1 MKLKK
6 VKQFLINLFIALK
19 IKKLKLL
26 MMDKEHF
33 NTLELLKNDDKE
45 FYYHGHNRI
54 YQYIFNF
61 MIIIISFKI
70 FFYIIIQKKIFLNI
84 IFYFLLFY

>member
-1 MKLKK
+1 
-6 VKQFLINLFIALK
+6 
-19 IKKLKLL
+19 

-54 YQYIFNF
+54 YQYILTLV
-61 MIIIISFKI
+61 IIIISHLKF
-70 FFYIIIQKKIFLNI
+70 
-84 IFYFLLFY
+84 FLLYLKKKNVFKYYS

>member
-1 MKLKK
+1 
-6 VKQFLINLFIALK
+6 
-19 IKKLKLL
+19 

-54 YQYIFNF
+54 YQYILTFV
-61 MIIIISFKI
+61 IIIISFKI
-70 FFYIIIQKKIFLNI
+70 FLIMLQKKIFLNI
-84 IFYFLLFY
+84 S

>member
-1 MKLKK
+1 MILNNIEKSKTIFDK
-6 VKQFLINLFIALK
+6 FIYSIENK
-19 IKKLKLL
+19 EIEIL

-54 YQYIFNF
+54 YQY
-61 MIIIISFKI
+61 
-70 FFYIIIQKKIFLNI
+70 FLT
-84 IFYFLLFY
+84 FV

>member
-1 MKLKK
+1 MEKE
-6 VKQFLINLFIALK
+6 LILNNTEKSKTIFDKFIYSIENK
-19 IKKLKLL
+19 EIEML

-54 YQYIFNF
+54 YQYILTL
-61 MIIIISFKI
+61 IIIIYSFKN
-70 FFYIIIQKKIFLNI
+70 FFLI
-84 IFYFLLFY
+84 IFKKKCF